1 MKKLLKNCAF
11 VLALS
16 LTYTSVYAD
25 DNYCME
31 NDGYIYPI
39 FESKVCDT
47 SDDIILNQK
56 EFSYLF
62 DFEKNKRLAQLTEYR
77 KNPEKFETRKESDLI
92 KKLPKVKNQKNL
104 TDEEKEKIKL
114 EQKRLAKISKEEKI
128 KLKKQENEERKKQRL
143 AEQEKKKRKRLAEI
157 AKREELKKIKKRKQE
172 EKLAKKSIES
182 EVIEIE
188 SVLDGVPRAMPA
200 LERSRKIQ
208 KRAANVGFDWQE
220 ISPVVSKLKEEIEEL
235 EEAIGKGNSA
245 AVEAELGDVLF
256 SAVNIARHTDVDPES
271 ALRKANSRFENR
283 FKWIEQKLQSDGK
296 SVTEM
301 NLQQLDQLWEE
312 SKFNGL

>member
-1 MKKLLKNCAF
+1 MDNVEFEHKTAIEQLVTLMKMLRNEHFGCPW
-11 VLALS
+11 
-16 LTYTSVYAD
+16 D
-25 DNYCME
+25 
-31 NDGYIYPI
+31 
-39 FESKVCDT
+39 
-47 SDDIILNQK
+47 
-56 EFSYLF
+56 
-62 DFEKNKRLAQLTEYR
+62 
-77 KNPEKFETRKESDLI
+77 
-92 KKLPKVKNQKNL
+92 
-104 TDEEKEKIKL
+104 L
-114 EQKRLAKISKEEKI
+114 EQSIESLVPFTLEEVYEVVDAIEKRDMVELEEELGDLLFQVVFYAQIAQEEGLFNFDDVAKAITNKLVRRHPHVFPKGDVKSFGI
-128 KLKKQENEERKKQRL
+128 KLKISSDQVVVNWE
-143 AEQEKKKRKRLAEI
+143 A
-157 AKREELKKIKKRKQE
+157 IKKAEKE

>member
-1 MKKLLKNCAF
+1 MDNVEFEHKTAIEQLVTLMKMLRNEHFGCPW
-11 VLALS
+11 
-16 LTYTSVYAD
+16 D
-25 DNYCME
+25 
-31 NDGYIYPI
+31 
-39 FESKVCDT
+39 
-47 SDDIILNQK
+47 
-56 EFSYLF
+56 
-62 DFEKNKRLAQLTEYR
+62 
-77 KNPEKFETRKESDLI
+77 
-92 KKLPKVKNQKNL
+92 
-104 TDEEKEKIKL
+104 L
-114 EQKRLAKISKEEKI
+114 EQSIESLVPFTLEEVYEVVDAIEKRDMVELEEELGDLLFQVVFYAQIAQEEGLFNFDDVAKAITNKLVRRHPHVFPKGDVKSFGI
-128 KLKKQENEERKKQRL
+128 KLKISSDQVVVNWE
-143 AEQEKKKRKRLAEI
+143 A
-157 AKREELKKIKKRKQE
+157 IKKAEKE

-182 EVIEIE
+182 EAIEIE

>member
-1 MKKLLKNCAF
+1 MDNVEFEHKTAIEQLVTLMKMLRNEHFGCPW
-11 VLALS
+11 
-16 LTYTSVYAD
+16 D
-25 DNYCME
+25 
-31 NDGYIYPI
+31 
-39 FESKVCDT
+39 
-47 SDDIILNQK
+47 
-56 EFSYLF
+56 
-62 DFEKNKRLAQLTEYR
+62 
-77 KNPEKFETRKESDLI
+77 
-92 KKLPKVKNQKNL
+92 
-104 TDEEKEKIKL
+104 L
-114 EQKRLAKISKEEKI
+114 EQSIESLVPFTLEEVYEVVDAIEKRDMVELEEELGDLLFQVVFYAQIAQEEGLFNFDDVAKAITNKLVRRHPHVFPKGDVKSFGI
-128 KLKKQENEERKKQRL
+128 KLKISSDQVVVNWE
-143 AEQEKKKRKRLAEI
+143 A
-157 AKREELKKIKKRKQE
+157 IKKAEKE

-245 AVEAELGDVLF
+245 AVEVELGDVLF

>member
-1 MKKLLKNCAF
+1 MDNVEFEHKTAIEQLVALMKMLRNKNFGCPW
-11 VLALS
+11 
-16 LTYTSVYAD
+16 D
-25 DNYCME
+25 
-31 NDGYIYPI
+31 
-39 FESKVCDT
+39 
-47 SDDIILNQK
+47 
-56 EFSYLF
+56 
-62 DFEKNKRLAQLTEYR
+62 
-77 KNPEKFETRKESDLI
+77 
-92 KKLPKVKNQKNL
+92 
-104 TDEEKEKIKL
+104 L
-114 EQKRLAKISKEEKI
+114 EQSIESLIPFTLEEVYEVVDAIEKKDMVELEDELGDLLFQVVFYAQIAQEDGLFNFDDVAKAITNKLVRRHPHVFPKGDVKSFGI
-128 KLKKQENEERKKQRL
+128 KLKISSDQVVVNWE
-143 AEQEKKKRKRLAEI
+143 A
-157 AKREELKKIKKRKQE
+157 IKKAEKE

-182 EVIEIE
+182 EAIEIE

>member
-1 MKKLLKNCAF
+1 MDNLEFEHKTAIEQLVTLMKMLRNEHFGCPWDLEQSIESLVPFTLEEVYEVVDAIEKRDMVELEEELGDLLFQVVFYAQIAQEEGLFNFDDVAKAITNKLVRRHPHVF
-11 VLALS
+11 
-16 LTYTSVYAD
+16 
-25 DNYCME
+25 
-31 NDGYIYPI
+31 
-39 FESKVCDT
+39 
-47 SDDIILNQK
+47 
-56 EFSYLF
+56 
-62 DFEKNKRLAQLTEYR
+62 
-77 KNPEKFETRKESDLI
+77 
-92 KKLPKVKNQKNL
+92 PKGDVKNFG
-104 TDEEKEKIKL
+104 
-114 EQKRLAKISKEEKI
+114 I
-128 KLKKQENEERKKQRL
+128 KLKISSDQVVVNWE
-143 AEQEKKKRKRLAEI
+143 A
-157 AKREELKKIKKRKQE
+157 IKKAEKE
-172 EKLAKKSIES
+172 EKLARKSIES
-182 EVIEIE
+182 EAIEIK

-256 SAVNIARHTDVDPES
+256 SVVNIARHTDVDPES
-271 ALRKANSRFENR
+271 ALRRANSRFENR

-312 SKFNGL
+312 SKLNGL